1 MNKCD
6 CYQKCRCAKPVVSV
20 EEVPDNLSL
29 LKYSF
34 DGISTFYDHEN
45 MILQTQTDTSLSADS
60 IARVLKYMA
69 ERHIDSISAKELGS
83 ILHLADI
90 ADVDPTN
97 IEHNSL
103 LVYKKDTNCAEGCDG
118 ISNSWNGWNATTD
131 QATSVQTVM
140 GFDVDGAPHAL
151 QAPANANQYYN
162 LGWNGSN
169 KVSYTQPQEASIASV
184 TDAQS
189 KVSILAMDPS
199 TKQIVAIKVL
209 ASKLQQLTT

>member
-6 CYQKCRCAKPVVSV
+6 CYEKCRCAKPVVSV
-20 EEVPDNLSL
+20 EAVPESLSL

-45 MILQTQTDTSLSADS
+45 MILQTQTDTTLSADS
-60 IARVLKYMA
+60 INRVLKYMA

-118 ISNSWNGWNATTD
+118 INNAWKGWNATED
-131 QATSVQTVM
+131 QDDSVQTIM
-140 GFDVDGAPHAL
+140 GFDTDGAPHAL
-151 QAPANANQYYN
+151 RAPANANQYYN

-169 KVSYTQPQEASIASV
+169 KVSYSQPQEVSIASI
-184 TDAQS
+184 TDANS
-189 KVSILAMDPS
+189 KVTVLALDPT
-199 TKQIVAIKVL
+199 TKQMVAIKVA
-209 ASKLQQLTT
+209 ASKLTGA

>member
-20 EEVPDNLSL
+20 EEVPGNLSL

-69 ERHIDSISAKELGS
+69 ERHIDSISAQELGS

-90 ADVDPTN
+90 ADVDPAN

-103 LVYKKDTNCAEGCDG
+103 LVYKKDTNCSEGCEG
-118 ISNSWNGWNATTD
+118 IKNSWIGWNSAD
-131 QATSVQTVM
+131 IDNQSESIKTVM
-140 GFDVDGAPHAL
+140 GFNDAGDPTAL
-151 QAPANANQYYN
+151 QAPANANQYYT

-169 KVSYTQPQEASIASV
+169 KVSYSQPQEVSIASV
-184 TDAQS
+184 TDSDS
-189 KVSILAMDPS
+189 KVSVLALDPT
-199 TKQIVAIKVL
+199 TKQIVAIKVA
-209 ASKLQQLTT
+209 ASKLTGA